1 MYNQVLTNE
10 NFSLNISQ
18 AVKSLRDN
26 EYEKAYGFIV
36 EAMRIDPDAPHPH
49 NLLGIMYE
57 LKGDGS
63 RARRHYRAAYSL
75 DPTFEPACRN
85 LEQICTLL
93 DNYKLRA
100 YDFGDGAVKSGRKAG
115 AADNRIEKHLS

>member
-1 MYNQVLTNE
+1 MENQVLTNE
-10 NFSLNISQ
+10 KFSLNISL
-18 AVKSLRDN
+18 AVKSLRSD

-36 EAMRIDPDAPHPH
+36 EAMRIDPNAPHPH

-93 DNYKLRA
+93 DNYKLRT
-100 YDFGDGAVKSGRKAG
+100 YDFGDDAVYRGGKREPREIG
-115 AADNRIEKHLS
+115 

>member
-1 MYNQVLTNE
+1 MNNQVLTNE
-10 NFSLNISQ
+10 KFSLNILQ
-18 AVKSLRDN
+18 AVKSLRGG

-36 EAMRIDPDAPHPH
+36 ESMRIDPDAPQPH

-57 LKGDGS
+57 LKGNGS
-63 RARRHYRAAYSL
+63 KARCHYRAAYSL

-93 DNYKLRA
+93 DNYKLRT
-100 YDFGDGAVKSGRKAG
+100 YDFGDGAV
-115 AADNRIEKHLS
+115 